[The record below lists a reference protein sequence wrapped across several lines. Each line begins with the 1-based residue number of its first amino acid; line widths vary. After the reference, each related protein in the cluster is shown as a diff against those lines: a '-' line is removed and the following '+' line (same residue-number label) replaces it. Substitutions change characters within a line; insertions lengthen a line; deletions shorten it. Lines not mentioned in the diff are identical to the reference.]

1 MAGAAAN
8 YRALARRVATLPE
21 RVVRAGAEA
30 MNRQIIAELKAD
42 TGGDQALSGMGKGR
56 RGRKTKLATTTT
68 VTGGVRIAT
77 AIIKASPRR
86 ARGQWAIIEEG
97 TGERISGRKRGGGGL
112 HMHIPGEGWFTGPW
126 SAGRSPAKHTFTD
139 GVRRGVAPAERAMA
153 EAFERELR

>member
-1 MAGAAAN
+1 MASAAAN

-30 MNRQIIAELKAD
+30 MNREIIAELKAD
-42 TGGDQALSGMGKGR
+42 TGGDQALSGFGRSR

-68 VTGGVRIAT
+68 ISGGRALASAV
-77 AIIKASPRR
+77 IKASPKR
-86 ARGQWAIIEEG
+86 ARGMWTIIEEG

-112 HMHIPGEGWFTGPW
+112 HMEIPGEGWRTGPW

-139 GVRRGVAPAERAMA
+139 GVRRGTRPAEQAMA
-153 EAFERELR
+153 EVFDRETR